1 MEGMSESPD
10 PAPVPGL
17 RIVDDVD
24 TLKALA
30 DPIRVT
36 ILQVMM
42 GRTGQALRGWTA
54 KELAAELGEPQ
65 TKLYRHIK
73 HLEERGLLRVAE
85 TRLVSGITEQRYVAA
100 QSDLQL
106 SRDLLGGEAH
116 VDDTAAAFGA
126 AIGSYRDRFLT
137 AVRSGRVEISPG
149 ADSPSYRRP
158 LMMLGNVRLAADR
171 AAEFRD
177 RLAAL
182 MAEYLEGSEQEGGV
196 PLNVMLALYSDDG
209 SADG

>member
-1 MEGMSESPD
+1 MSESRGSV
-10 PAPVPGL
+10 PVVGL
-17 RIVDDVD
+17 RIVDDID

-42 GRTGQALRGWTA
+42 GRTGQDPRGWTA
-54 KELAAELGEPQ
+54 KELAAELDQPQ

-100 QSDLQL
+100 QTDLQL
-106 SRDLLGGEAH
+106 SRELLGGEIDA
-116 VDDTAAAFGA
+116 DDVAAAFGA

-137 AVRSGRVEISPG
+137 AVRSGGVRMNPG
-149 ADSPSYRRP
+149 ADAESHRKP
-158 LMMLGNVRLAADR
+158 LMMLGDVRLAPGRAD
-171 AAEFRD
+171 EFHD
-177 RLAAL
+177 RLAGL
-182 MAEYLEGSEQEGGV
+182 MAEYLQGPEQDDGIPV
-196 PLNVMLALYSDDG
+196 NVMLAVYCEDG
-209 SADG
+209 PTGG